1 MNIFPSLEQR
11 LFPFEFYSTMR
22 RSNPVVYDELNNV
35 WGVFRFDDVQYVI
48 TNYAEFSSANNS
60 FSSSLRPG
68 LLQADPPYHKTL
80 RTVISS
86 AFTPTIVAKLKPR
99 IEEITH
105 TLLNRVVEKGRL
117 DLISDLAYPLPVT
130 IIAELLGVPIQ
141 HRELFHLWADTLH
154 DALNAGIKFS
164 LRRTSDQGNAPDD
177 RSDNNHTNITKIQ
190 EEMDSY
196 FNRIVQDRTKEPK
209 EDLIT
214 NLINSKIEGHFLSNE
229 EILTFCRVLL
239 VAGHVTTYNL
249 IGNTV
254 LSLLQNPEQFNQ
266 LKQENSL
273 IAATVAETLRYRSPV
288 QAVSRVTTK
297 TVKVGGKEIGRGQ
310 RIIAW
315 IGSANHDESKF
326 TDPES
331 FDIRRSIS
339 RSISGQSH
347 PLPSSQH
354 LAFGQGIHYCLGAPL
369 ADLEVQVVLR
379 VILHRLH
386 GLTFDF
392 DGNAD
397 NNNDMLEPIRST
409 FFHGLAHLPVRFEPG
424 VCEKLID

>member
-1 MNIFPSLEQR
+1 MNIFPSPEQR
-11 LFPFEFYSTMR
+11 LFPFEFYSMMR
-22 RSNPVVYDELNNV
+22 RSNPVAYDEINNV
-35 WGVFRFDDVQYVI
+35 WGVFRYDDVLYVV
-48 TNYAEFSSANNS
+48 TNHAEFSSANNS

-68 LLQADPPYHKTL
+68 LLQADPPYHKIL
-80 RTVISS
+80 RSVISS

-99 IEEITH
+99 IDAITH

-117 DLISDLAYPLPVT
+117 DLINDLAYPLPVT

-141 HRELFHLWADTLH
+141 DRELFHRWADALH
-154 DALNAGIKFS
+154 YALNVGIKFS
-164 LRRTSDQGNAPDD
+164 LSRSSDQGNASDG

-196 FNRIVQDRTKEPK
+196 FDRIVQDRIKEPK

-214 NLINSKIEGHFLSNE
+214 NLINSRVEGHSLSKE

-239 VAGHVTTYNL
+239 VAGHLTTYNL
-249 IGNTV
+249 IGNTI

-266 LKQENSL
+266 LKQETSL
-273 IAATVAETLRYRSPV
+273 IAATVTETLRYRSPV
-288 QAVSRVTTK
+288 QAVNRVTTK

-326 TDPES
+326 ADPER
-331 FDIRRSIS
+331 FDIRRSIIS
-339 RSISGQSH
+339 SISGQSH
-347 PLPSSQH
+347 PSPSSQH

-369 ADLEVQVVLR
+369 AALEVQVVLK
-379 VILHRLH
+379 VILQRLH

-392 DGNAD
+392 DDDAGNSSIE
-397 NNNDMLEPIRST
+397 LEPIRST
-409 FFHGLAHLPVRFEPG
+409 FFHGLAHLPLRFEPR
-424 VCEKLID
+424 VSE